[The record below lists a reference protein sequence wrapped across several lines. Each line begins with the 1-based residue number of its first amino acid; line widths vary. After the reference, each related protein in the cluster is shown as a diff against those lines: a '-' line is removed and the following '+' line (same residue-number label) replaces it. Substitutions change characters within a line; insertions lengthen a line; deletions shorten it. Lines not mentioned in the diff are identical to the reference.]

1 VSRTG
6 VVTQAR
12 MTSTRLPGKVLI
24 EVRGRTLL
32 DHHLDRLEAAGL
44 EVYVATTS
52 NAADD
57 PIVDLAERRG
67 LAVHRGSEH
76 DVLARFAGLVREF
89 GIDTVVRV
97 TSDCPLIDGGL
108 VAGAISTF
116 EDLRDPNAYVT
127 NGLRRTFPRGMD
139 LEVFSA
145 EALLNADRHATAEA
159 EREHVTPYLYTN
171 ASGRMSLHDVTR
183 TTDASAYRVTLDT
196 PDDLELIRTLIE
208 DYGAHRLDCEQIIAL
223 LDENPSLVAINAHV
237 EQKKLGQ

>member
-1 VSRTG
+1 MSRTG

-12 MTSTRLPGKVLI
+12 TTSTRLPGKVLI
-24 EVRGRTLL
+24 EVGGRTLL

-89 GIDTVVRV
+89 GLDTVVRV

-108 VAGAISTF
+108 VAGAIS
-116 EDLRDPNAYVT
+116 DLRGPA
-127 NGLRRTFPRGMD
+127 GPERLRLQRAAPHLPPRHGPRG
-139 LEVFSA
+139 VQ
-145 EALLNADRHATAEA
+145 R
-159 EREHVTPYLYTN
+159 
-171 ASGRMSLHDVTR
+171 
-183 TTDASAYRVTLDT
+183 
-196 PDDLELIRTLIE
+196 
-208 DYGAHRLDCEQIIAL
+208 
-223 LDENPSLVAINAHV
+223 
-237 EQKKLGQ
+237 